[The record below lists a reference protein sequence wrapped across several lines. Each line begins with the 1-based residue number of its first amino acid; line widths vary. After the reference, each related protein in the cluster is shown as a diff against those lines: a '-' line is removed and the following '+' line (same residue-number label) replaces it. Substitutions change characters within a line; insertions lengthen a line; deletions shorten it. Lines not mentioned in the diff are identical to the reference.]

1 MNFNSIEFLIF
12 YPIVLLLNFIVPL
25 KYRWIMLL
33 AFSYYFYMSWNP
45 SLIFLIMFTTVVS
58 WVCSLIIEKTD
69 KKSVQKLCITFTL
82 LICLGVLFFFKYYN
96 FLANSFSALLTIFGT
111 PNTDFTLNLI
121 LPVGISFYTFQ
132 TLSYAIDVYRGDV
145 KTERHFGYYALFVVF
160 FPQLVAGPIER
171 PDNLMPQLKVEH
183 RWNTEDALAGFK
195 RMIVGF
201 FKKVVVADL
210 LAVYV
215 NVIYND
221 VENATGLG
229 VVIASV
235 MFAVQIYCDFSGYT
249 DIAIGCA
256 RVMGYKLMQN
266 FDRPYCAKS
275 IKEFWNRWHI
285 SLSSWFRD
293 YLYFPLGGSRCAPW
307 KRYRNLMIVFLVSG
321 LWHGADW
328 TFVIWGALHGV
339 YQVIGLLT
347 LNARKAFFEKRGWNW
362 DSKWHGMF
370 QTAVTFVLADFAWI
384 FFRANN
390 TAELGVLMNKLFTSW
405 STPVSEV
412 FNSMGLTLTGAIVSI
427 LSVAIMVILDRL
439 VRHGEQ
445 PQADGT
451 LRSGLAISNGKSL
464 VYVWVIIIAWMVLLA
479 GDGSSS
485 FIYFQF

>member
-1 MNFNSIEFLIF
+1 MTFNSIEFIIF
-12 YPIVLLLNFIVPL
+12 YPIILLLNYITPL
-25 KYRWIMLL
+25 KFRWIPLL
-33 AFSYYFYMSWNP
+33 ALSLYFYLYTSAE
-45 SLIFLIMFTTVVS
+45 LIFLIVFTILVS
-58 WVCSLIIEKTD
+58 WVCSLIIEQSESKFV
-69 KKSVQKLCITFTL
+69 KKMCLTVTL
-82 LICLGVLFFFKYYN
+82 LVCLGILAFFKYYN
-96 FLANSFSALLTIFGT
+96 FLADSVAGISGMISGTKPDFSL
-111 PNTDFTLNLI
+111 DLI

-171 PDNLMPQLKVEH
+171 PDNLIPQLKAEH
-183 RWNTEDALAGFK
+183 KWNNEDALAGFK
-195 RMIVGF
+195 RMVVGF

-210 LAVYV
+210 LANYV

-256 RVMGYKLMQN
+256 RIMGYRLMQN

-275 IKEFWNRWHI
+275 IKEFWNRWHL
-285 SLSSWFRD
+285 SLSTWFRD
-293 YLYFPLGGSRCAPW
+293 YLFFPLGGSRCSTL
-307 KRYRNLMIVFLVSG
+307 KRYRNVMIVFLVSG

-339 YQVIGLLT
+339 YQVLGYIT
-347 LNARKAFFEKRGWNW
+347 INARKKMFEKFGWNW
-362 DSKWHGMF
+362 DSKWHGML
-370 QTAVTFVLADFAWI
+370 QTAVTFVLADFAWL

-390 TAELGVLMNKLFTSW
+390 TAELGVLLNRLFTSW
-405 STPVSEV
+405 SAPMSEV
-412 FNSMGLTLTGAIVSI
+412 FDTMGLTLTGAVISV

-439 VRHGEQ
+439 VRHNEQ

-451 LRSGLAISNGKSL
+451 LRSTLAISNGKSL
-464 VYVWVIIIAWMVLLA
+464 VYVWAIIIAWMVLLA

>member
-12 YPIVLLLNFIVPL
+12 YPIVLLLNYIIPL
-25 KYRWIMLL
+25 KFRWIALL

-45 SLIFLIMFTTVVS
+45 SLIFLILFTTLVS
-58 WVCSLIIEKTD
+58 WICSLIIEKTD
-69 KKSVQKLCITFTL
+69 KQAVKKLCITVTL

-96 FLANSFSALLTIFGT
+96 FLANSFSALLTLFGT

-171 PDNLMPQLKVEH
+171 PDNLIPQLKAEH
-183 RWNTEDALAGFK
+183 KWNNEDSLAGFK
-195 RMIVGF
+195 RMLVGF

-210 LAVYV
+210 LATYV

-229 VVIASV
+229 VIIASI

-266 FDRPYCAKS
+266 FDRPYCARS

-293 YLYFPLGGSRCAPW
+293 YLFFPLGGSRCAQW
-307 KRYRNLMIVFLVSG
+307 KRYRNIMIVFLVSG

-328 TFVIWGALHGV
+328 TFVIWGALHGA
-339 YQVIGLLT
+339 YQIIGYMT
-347 LNARKAFFEKRGWNW
+347 MNARKKMFEKFGWAW
-362 DSKWHGMF
+362 DSKWHGML
-370 QTAVTFVLADFAWI
+370 QTAITFVLADFAWI

-390 TAELGVLMNKLFTSW
+390 TAELGVLLNKLFTSW
-405 STPVSEV
+405 STPMSEV
-412 FNSMGLTLTGAIVSI
+412 FDTMGLTLTGAVVSV

-439 VRHGEQ
+439 VRHNEQ
-445 PQADGT
+445 PQPDGT
-451 LRSGLAISNGKSL
+451 LRSRLALSNGKSL
-464 VYVWVIIIAWMVLLA
+464 VYVWAIVIAWMVLLA

>member
-1 MNFNSIEFLIF
+1 MNIFQSTDILIPQVDSMEKWSVIACDQ
-12 YPIVLLLNFIVPL
+12 YSSQPEYWERVR
-25 KYRWIMLL
+25 KYTEG
-33 AFSYYFYMSWNP
+33 A
-45 SLIFLIMFTTVVS
+45 VS
-58 WVCSLIIEKTD
+58 S
-69 KKSVQKLCITFTL
+69 
-82 LICLGVLFFFKYYN
+82 
-96 FLANSFSALLTIFGT
+96 
-111 PNTDFTLNLI
+111 LNLI

-171 PDNLMPQLKVEH
+171 PDNLIPQLKAEH
-183 RWNTEDALAGFK
+183 KWNNEDALAGFK
-195 RMIVGF
+195 RMVVGF

-210 LAVYV
+210 LANYV

-256 RVMGYKLMQN
+256 RIMGYRLMQN

-275 IKEFWNRWHI
+275 IKEFWNRWHL
-285 SLSSWFRD
+285 SLSTWFRD
-293 YLYFPLGGSRCAPW
+293 YLFFPLGGSRCSTL
-307 KRYRNLMIVFLVSG
+307 KRYRNVMIVFLVSG

-328 TFVIWGALHGV
+328 TYVIWGALHGV
-339 YQVIGLLT
+339 YQVLGYIT
-347 LNARKAFFEKRGWNW
+347 INARKKMFEKFGWNW
-362 DSKWHGMF
+362 DSKWHGML

-390 TAELGVLMNKLFTSW
+390 TAELGVLLNRLFTSW
-405 STPVSEV
+405 SVPMSEV
-412 FNSMGLTLTGAIVSI
+412 FDTMGLTLTGAVISV

-439 VRHGEQ
+439 VRHNEQ
-445 PQADGT
+445 PQPDGT
-451 LRSGLAISNGKSL
+451 LRSTLAISNGKSL
-464 VYVWVIIIAWMVLLA
+464 VYVWAIIIAWMVLLA

>member
-12 YPIVLLLNFIVPL
+12 YPIVLLLNYIVPL
-25 KYRWIMLL
+25 KYRWIALL

-45 SLIFLIMFTTVVS
+45 SLIFLILFTTLVS

-69 KKSVQKLCITFTL
+69 KQAVKKLCITVTL

-96 FLANSFSALLTIFGT
+96 FLANSFSALLTLFGT

-171 PDNLMPQLKVEH
+171 PDNLIPQLKAEH
-183 RWNTEDALAGFK
+183 KWNNEDALAGFK
-195 RMIVGF
+195 RMVVGF

-210 LAVYV
+210 LANYV

-256 RVMGYKLMQN
+256 RVMGYRLMQN

-275 IKEFWNRWHI
+275 IKEFWNRWHL
-285 SLSSWFRD
+285 SLSTWFRD
-293 YLYFPLGGSRCAPW
+293 YLFFPLGGSRCSTL
-307 KRYRNLMIVFLVSG
+307 KRYRNVMIVFLVSG

-328 TFVIWGALHGV
+328 TYVIWGALHGV
-339 YQVIGLLT
+339 YQVLGYIT
-347 LNARKAFFEKRGWNW
+347 INARKKMFEKFGWNW
-362 DSKWHGMF
+362 DSKWHGML

-390 TAELGVLMNKLFTSW
+390 TAELGVLLNRLFTSW
-405 STPVSEV
+405 SVPMSEV
-412 FNSMGLTLTGAIVSI
+412 FDTMGLTLTGAVISV

-439 VRHGEQ
+439 VRHNEQ
-445 PQADGT
+445 PQPDGT
-451 LRSGLAISNGKSL
+451 LRSTLAISNGKSL
-464 VYVWVIIIAWMVLLA
+464 VYVWAIIIAWMVLLA

>member
-33 AFSYYFYMSWNP
+33 GFSYYFYMSWNP

-69 KKSVQKLCITFTL
+69 KQAVKKLAITFTL

-96 FLANSFSALLTIFGT
+96 FLANSFSALLTLFGR

-171 PDNLMPQLKVEH
+171 PDNLMPQLKEEH
-183 RWNTEDALAGFK
+183 RWNNEDALAGFK

-210 LAVYV
+210 LATYV

-229 VVIASV
+229 VVIASA

-256 RVMGYKLMQN
+256 RIMGYRLMQN

-275 IKEFWNRWHI
+275 IKEFWNRWHL
-285 SLSSWFRD
+285 SLSTWFRD
-293 YLYFPLGGSRCAPW
+293 YLFFPLGGSRCSTL
-307 KRYRNLMIVFLVSG
+307 KRYRNVMIVFLVSG

-328 TFVIWGALHGV
+328 TYVIWGALHGAF
-339 YQVIGLLT
+339 QVIGYIT
-347 LNARKAFFEKRGWNW
+347 INARKKFFEKCGWNW
-362 DSKWHGMF
+362 DSKWHGML

-390 TAELGVLMNKLFTSW
+390 TAELGVLLNRLFTSW
-405 STPVSEV
+405 STPASEV
-412 FNSMGLTLTGAIVSI
+412 FDAMGLTLTGAVVSI

-439 VRHGEQ
+439 VKHDEK

-451 LRSGLAISNGKSL
+451 LRSNLAISNGKSL

>member
-12 YPIVLLLNFIVPL
+12 YPIVLLLNYIVPL
-25 KYRWIMLL
+25 KYRWIALL

-45 SLIFLIMFTTVVS
+45 SLIFLILFTTLVS

-69 KKSVQKLCITFTL
+69 KQSVKKLCITVTL

-96 FLANSFSALLTIFGT
+96 FLANSFSALLTLFGT

-171 PDNLMPQLKVEH
+171 PDNLIPQLKAEH
-183 RWNTEDALAGFK
+183 KWNNEDALAGFK
-195 RMIVGF
+195 RMLVGF

-210 LAVYV
+210 LATYV

-221 VENATGLG
+221 AENATGLG
-229 VVIASV
+229 VILASV

-256 RVMGYKLMQN
+256 RVMGYRLMQN

-275 IKEFWNRWHI
+275 IKEFWNRWHL
-285 SLSSWFRD
+285 SLSTWFRD
-293 YLYFPLGGSRCAPW
+293 YLFFPLGGSRCSTL
-307 KRYRNLMIVFLVSG
+307 KRYRNVMIVFLVSG

-339 YQVIGLLT
+339 YQVLGYIT
-347 LNARKAFFEKRGWNW
+347 INARKKMFEKFGWNW
-362 DSKWHGMF
+362 DSKWHGML

-390 TAELGVLMNKLFTSW
+390 TAELGTLLNRLFTSW
-405 STPVSEV
+405 STPMSEV
-412 FNSMGLTLTGAIVSI
+412 FDTMGLTLTGAVISV

-439 VRHGEQ
+439 VRHNEQ
-445 PQADGT
+445 PQPDGT
-451 LRSGLAISNGKSL
+451 LRSTLAISNGKSL
-464 VYVWVIIIAWMVLLA
+464 VYVWAIIIAWMVLLA

>member
-12 YPIVLLLNFIVPL
+12 YPIVLLLNYIVPL
-25 KYRWIMLL
+25 KYRWIALL

-45 SLIFLIMFTTVVS
+45 SLIFLILFTTLVS

-69 KKSVQKLCITFTL
+69 KKPVKKLCITVTL

-96 FLANSFSALLTIFGT
+96 FLANSFSALLTLFGT

-171 PDNLMPQLKVEH
+171 PDNLIPQLKAEH
-183 RWNTEDALAGFK
+183 KWNNEDALAGFK
-195 RMIVGF
+195 RMVVGF

-210 LAVYV
+210 LANYV

-256 RVMGYKLMQN
+256 RIMGYRLMQN

-275 IKEFWNRWHI
+275 IKEFWNRWHL
-285 SLSSWFRD
+285 SLSTWFRD
-293 YLYFPLGGSRCAPW
+293 YLFFPLGGSRCSTL
-307 KRYRNLMIVFLVSG
+307 KRYRNVMIVFLVSG

-328 TFVIWGALHGV
+328 TYVIWGALHGV
-339 YQVIGLLT
+339 YQVLGYIT
-347 LNARKAFFEKRGWNW
+347 INARKKMFEKFGWNW
-362 DSKWHGMF
+362 DSKWHGML

-390 TAELGVLMNKLFTSW
+390 TAELGVLLNRLFTSW
-405 STPVSEV
+405 SVPMSEV
-412 FNSMGLTLTGAIVSI
+412 FDTMGLTLTGTVISV

-439 VRHGEQ
+439 VRHNEQ
-445 PQADGT
+445 PQPDGT
-451 LRSGLAISNGKSL
+451 LRSTLAISNGKSL
-464 VYVWVIIIAWMVLLA
+464 IYVWAIIIAWMVLLA

>member
-12 YPIVLLLNFIVPL
+12 YPIVLLLNFVIPL

-69 KKSVQKLCITFTL
+69 KQAVKKLCITVTL

-96 FLANSFSALLTIFGT
+96 FLANSFSAILTLFGT

-183 RWNTEDALAGFK
+183 KWNNEDALAGFK

-210 LAVYV
+210 LATYV

-229 VVIASV
+229 VVIASI

-266 FDRPYCAKS
+266 FDRPYCARS

-293 YLYFPLGGSRCAPW
+293 YLFFPLGGSRCAQW
-307 KRYRNLMIVFLVSG
+307 KRYRNVMIVFLVSG

-328 TFVIWGALHGV
+328 TFVIWGALHGA
-339 YQVIGLLT
+339 YQIIGYMT
-347 LNARKAFFEKRGWNW
+347 MNARKGLFEKKGWNW
-362 DSKWHGMF
+362 DSKWHSMF

-390 TAELGVLMNKLFTSW
+390 TAELGVLLNRLFTSW
-405 STPVSEV
+405 STPMSEV
-412 FNSMGLTLTGAIVSI
+412 FDAMGLTLTGAVVSI

-439 VRHGEQ
+439 VRHNEQ
-445 PQADGT
+445 PQPDGT
-451 LRSGLAISNGKSL
+451 LRSRLALSNGKSL
-464 VYVWVIIIAWMVLLA
+464 VYVWVIVIAWMVLLA